1 MCNASLTG
9 RRFLFQLAQQ
19 LTQTQKKKKEKKKAL
34 SEGLDKWMQDF
45 RLKNFPFKRSKSKIE
60 RNRLGKILSETR

>member
-19 LTQTQKKKKEKKKAL
+19 FTQTQKKKRKKRKRFQRGWIL
-34 SEGLDKWMQDF
+34 WMQAF
-45 RLKNFPFKRSKSKIE
+45 RLKNFPFKGSKRKSEGNSI
-60 RNRLGKILSETR
+60 GKILSETR